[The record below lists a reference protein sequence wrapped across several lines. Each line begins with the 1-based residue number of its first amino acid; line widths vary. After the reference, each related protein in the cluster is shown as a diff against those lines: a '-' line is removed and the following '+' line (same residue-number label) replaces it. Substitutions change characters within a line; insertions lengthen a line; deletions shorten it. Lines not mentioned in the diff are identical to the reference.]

1 MAHPSEMT
9 TPAGHALTIDQER
22 LWSDLIGLAAITEPD
37 RPWTRRSF
45 SSRFLEGRAFLTR
58 RFQDAGLEVRL
69 DAAGNLIGRL
79 AGQDPLAPVIM
90 IGSHSDT
97 VPSGGRFDGVV
108 GVLAGLEIIRA
119 AADAGIRFNH
129 TIEVVDFLAEEPS
142 DYGLSCVGSRGM
154 AGALS
159 EEVLALRGPDDETLA
174 AAIDRI
180 GGDVSRLRAAKR
192 DDIAAFLELHI
203 EQGPVLERTGTDVGI
218 VTAIAG
224 VTRLEIVFRG
234 ETGHAGTVPMPGRRD
249 ASVAAAKAILAIRD
263 AAAAVAAGDNGYF
276 AGTTGVVD
284 ILPGGANVIPG
295 ESRIIADL
303 RCERRDAMKVF
314 LAAIGPQLEQIAASE
329 ACDVATRLLSD
340 NPPAACDTDLRRLL
354 EATSQTLGISSLSL
368 TSGAGHD
375 AAFVSRIAPAAM
387 VFVPCRGGLSH
398 CPEEW
403 SEPRQIAIGTDL
415 LFKTVQ
421 HLDARNSRG
430 ILRDKQIDGVPPDD
444 AAAARHAG

>member
-1 MAHPSEMT
+1 MV
-9 TPAGHALTIDQER
+9 TPAGHTLTIDQDR
-22 LWSDLIGLAAITEPD
+22 LWSDLTGLAAITEPD

-45 SSRFLEGRAFLTR
+45 SPRFLEGRAFLTR
-58 RFQDAGLEVRL
+58 RFQEAGLAVRL

-79 AGQDPLAPVIM
+79 AGQDPQAPVIM

-97 VPSGGRFDGVV
+97 VPSGGRFDGVA

-129 TIEVVDFLAEEPS
+129 TIEIVDFLAEEPS

-154 AGALS
+154 AGVLS
-159 EEVLALRGPDDETLA
+159 EDLLGLGGPGGETLA

-180 GGDVSRLRAAKR
+180 GGDVSRLHEAKR
-192 DDIAAFLELHI
+192 DDVAAFLELHI
-203 EQGPVLERTGTDVGI
+203 EQGPVLECTGTDVGI

-224 VTRLEIVFRG
+224 VTRLEIVFKG
-234 ETGHAGTVPMPGRRD
+234 ATGHAGTVPMPGRRD
-249 ASVAAAKAILAIRD
+249 ASVAAAKAILAVRD
-263 AAAAVAAGDNGYF
+263 TAATMAAGDNGYF

-303 RCERRDAMKVF
+303 RCERRDTVTAF
-314 LAAIGPQLEQIAASE
+314 LATIKPQLERIADSE
-329 ACDVATRLLSD
+329 GCELATRLLSD
-340 NPPAACDTDLRRLL
+340 NPPADCDTDLRRLL
-354 EATSQTLGISSLSL
+354 EAMSEAMGISSLSL

-403 SEPRQIAIGTDL
+403 SEPGQIATGTDL
-415 LFKTVQ
+415 LFKVVQ
-421 HLDARNSRG
+421 NFDARNSRG
-430 ILRDKQIDGVPPDD
+430 ILRDKQIDGVRPDD
-444 AAAARHAG
+444 ATAPRHTG